1 MNLSVYI
8 SELLKTNDCVI
19 IPDLG
24 GFIANYQSARYEG
37 QGSQFAPP
45 AKEIIFSGKLKKN
58 DGLLVNYVSEREG
71 VGYLEARKIVSE
83 FVSEYMFKLENG
95 ETVEFEQ
102 IGTLRFDQ
110 NEHLLFEAGNY
121 QIVRTDAYGLD
132 AFHFPELVSK
142 YQQPVKPVFR
152 DKAPEPQRNR
162 RPAVN
167 REAVKYLL
175 IAIPV
180 IALLYFLPVGKLLNQ
195 KHLDNQQ
202 TPNTASLTISDA
214 PVSIKPEAKATE
226 KEDTQDVH
234 MAEPKLIVETEK
246 IVPAKV
252 SHDMI
257 AETIVSESGATH
269 EVMHKKSQPEKSV
282 EPPKNSKPIES
293 IAQTVVNEPSRGKYH
308 VVGGCFKIRE
318 NADKLAQEL
327 IKQGYHAKVSNMGRS
342 FFKVTVDT
350 YQTRGEA
357 EKTLKQ
363 LLTAEPDGGYWLM
376 ADRK

>member
-24 GFIANYQSARYEG
+24 GFIVNYQSARYEG
-37 QGSQFAPP
+37 QSNQFAPP

-58 DGLLVNYVSEREG
+58 DGLLVNYVSEHEG

-83 FVSEYMFKLENG
+83 YVSEYLFKLENG
-95 ETVEFEQ
+95 ETVEFEL
-102 IGTLRFDQ
+102 IGTLRYDQ

-121 QIVRTDAYGLD
+121 QIVRTDAFGLD

-142 YQQPVKPVFR
+142 YHQPVKPVFR

-180 IALLYFLPVGKLLNQ
+180 IALLYFLPVSKLLNF
-195 KHLDNQQ
+195 KHLENQQ
-202 TPNTASLTISDA
+202 TPNTASLTITDA
-214 PVSIKPEAKATE
+214 PVSIKPEAKASE

-234 MAEPKLIVETEK
+234 MSEPKLIVETGK

-252 SHDMI
+252 NHESII
-257 AETIVSESGATH
+257 AETLVSESGATH
-269 EVMHKKSQPEKSV
+269 EVTPKNSQPEK
-282 EPPKNSKPIES
+282 S
-293 IAQTVVNEPSRGKYH
+293 IAQTVVNEPSKGRYH

-318 NADKLAQEL
+318 NADKLAQDL
-327 IKQGYHAKVSNMGRS
+327 IKQGYPAQVSNMGRS
-342 FFKVTVDT
+342 FFRVSVES

-357 EKTLKQ
+357 EKTLKK

-376 ADRK
+376 ADKR